1 MKLKV
6 KNNISYTLKKSK
18 RAKRL
23 RLTVSCDGQVVVT
36 IPMVVE
42 QSVVDKFIS
51 DKRQWVWG
59 KLQLFKN
66 MEKKAT
72 RTFSRKDYLKNKDK
86 TFILASERVEFYNKT
101 YNFSFS
107 SIRIKNQKTR
117 WGSCSSKQNL
127 NLNYKIIFLPA
138 KLRDY
143 IIVHELCHLR
153 EFNHSKS
160 FWTLV
165 EKTFPDY
172 LEIKRELRK
181 QEIFYR

>member
-1 MKLKV
+1 MNK
-6 KNNISYTLKKSK
+6 NISYTLKKSK

-23 RLTVSCDGQVVVT
+23 RLTVSCDGQVIVT
-36 IPMVVE
+36 TPFGVG
-42 QSVVDKFIS
+42 QSVVEKFIA
-51 DKRQWVWG
+51 DKKQWLWS

-66 MEKKAT
+66 MERKVI
-72 RTFSRKDYLKNKDK
+72 RTFSRKDYLENKGNA
-86 TFILASERVEFYNKT
+86 LVLVSERIEFYNKT
-101 YNFSFS
+101 YNFSFN
-107 SIRIKNQKTR
+107 SIRIKNQRTR

-127 NLNYKIIFLPA
+127 NLNYKIMFLPA

-153 EFNHSKS
+153 EFNHSKG

-165 EKTFPDY
+165 EKTFPNY